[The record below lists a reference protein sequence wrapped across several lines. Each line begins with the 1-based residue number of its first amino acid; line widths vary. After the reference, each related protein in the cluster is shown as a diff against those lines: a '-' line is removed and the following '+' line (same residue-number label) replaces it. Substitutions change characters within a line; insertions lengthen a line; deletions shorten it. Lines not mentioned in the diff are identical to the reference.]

1 MVTIISRQKL
11 AERWDTT
18 VTTLD
23 AWERDGVI
31 KRLPRYTT
39 PRYSLSDVEKAESNG
54 MDNLYRRKE
63 QIIRELEDKVQELET
78 KLETIRRAIG

>member
-1 MVTIISRQKL
+1 
-11 AERWDTT
+11 
-18 VTTLD
+18 
-23 AWERDGVI
+23 
-31 KRLPRYTT
+31 
-39 PRYSLSDVEKAESNG
+39 VEKAESNG